1 MRLKFSSKNTERHF
15 QRLVSQPIGHDIT
28 NDPVLTNRHPFWIC
42 ILGGYLNE
50 SGVINTHRLQM
61 VLDALATFEEQA
73 FEKDHSDKNWFK
85 GKQRPKQLETLAE
98 RGGKGALSKPVCS
111 HV

>member
-1 MRLKFSSKNTERHF
+1 MRSKSSSKNTERHF
-15 QRLVSQPIGHDIT
+15 QRLVSQPIGLDIM
-28 NDPVLTNRHPFWIC
+28 DPVLTNRRSFWIC
-42 ILGGYLNE
+42 ISGGYLNE
-50 SGVINTHRLQM
+50 SGVINTRRLQM

-98 RGGKGALSKPVCS
+98 RGGKGAFSKPVCS
-111 HV
+111 PV